1 MEGSAA
7 PDAVIETT
15 PIAEV
20 PARVDMAGYPD
31 SAGQTLRTAAD
42 RFAAFAAHHGETFC
56 GPPLAAASVEAGVV
70 VQYFRNLALELGP
83 EGQVSPRPLGALAF
97 EASRHAKP
105 LVGMAAPGWT
115 DVRGLLPVHQTLRYP
130 HRPLAQIRYLVLHH
144 SGVTARHDARQIADE
159 HVHANGWPGIGY
171 HFVIG
176 YSGLIE
182 HCQDLTVSS
191 HHVAQFNP
199 VAVGIAL
206 LGDLRTSAPGPR
218 QLEATA
224 DLLAW
229 LRQDLGL
236 PRQAIRGHGE
246 MVSTDCPG
254 RHFLDRWK
262 PQLLEMVGNRFAA
275 PSLVA
280 SVEQDG

>member
-7 PDAVIETT
+7 PDALVEAT
-15 PIAEV
+15 PNAEV
-20 PARVDMAGYPD
+20 AAPVEVVGYPD
-31 SAGQTLRTAAD
+31 SADLTLRTAAD
-42 RFAAFAAHHGETFC
+42 RFAAFAAHHGEAFC
-56 GPPLAAASVEAGVV
+56 GPPLAAASMEAGVA
-70 VQYFRNLALELGP
+70 VQYFRNMALELGP
-83 EGQVSPRPLGALAF
+83 DGQVSPRPLGALVF
-97 EASRHAKP
+97 EASRDAKP
-105 LVGMAAPGWT
+105 QVGMAAPGWT

-144 SGVTARHDARQIADE
+144 SGVSARHDARQIADE

-176 YSGLIE
+176 YSGIIE

-206 LGDLRTSAPGPR
+206 LGDLSASAPGSR
-218 QLEATA
+218 QLDATA

-246 MVSTDCPG
+246 MVSTVCPG
-254 RHFLDRWK
+254 RLFMDRWK

-275 PSLVA
+275 LGLVT
-280 SVEQDG
+280 SVGQDG